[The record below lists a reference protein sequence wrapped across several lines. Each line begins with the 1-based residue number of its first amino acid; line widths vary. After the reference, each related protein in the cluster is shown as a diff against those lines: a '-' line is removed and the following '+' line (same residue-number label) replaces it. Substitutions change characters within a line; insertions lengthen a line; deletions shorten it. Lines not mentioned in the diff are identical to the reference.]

1 MSILIKG
8 MDMPKAC
15 YYCQFLWFKT
25 PDEEGGEGMCD
36 LLEKWVAEV
45 CDRPDWCPLEEVTE
59 DDMK

>member
-1 MSILIKG
+1 MSVLIRG
-8 MDMPKAC
+8 MEMPKSC
-15 YYCQFLWFKT
+15 YYCQFLWFKN

-45 CDRPDWCPLEEVTE
+45 CDRPDWCPLVEVQE